1 MDCGKIGQL
10 ISQLRREKDMT
21 QKDLADRLGISNKTV
36 SKWEN
41 GLGCPDLSLWEELSA
56 VLGADVRKL
65 LRGELTPNRPDA
77 GRMDRVKF
85 YVCPVCGNVLT
96 STGGAELSCCGR
108 PLEPLCAQTEGDH
121 APTVEEL
128 DLEYYVTF
136 DHPMTKA
143 HFIRFAAYV
152 TDDRYLLVRLYPEQS
167 AALRLPML
175 RRGTLYV
182 CCSRD
187 GLRKYPFPAP
197 REKKVR
203 HTLPF

>member
-1 MDCGKIGQL
+1 MDCGKIGRL
-10 ISQLRREKDMT
+10 IAQLRREKDMT

-41 GLGCPDLSLWEELSA
+41 GLGCPDLSLWEDLSA

-85 YVCPVCGNVLT
+85 YLCPVCGNVLT

-108 PLEPLCAQTEGDH
+108 PLEPLRAETEADH
-121 APTVEEL
+121 VPTVEEM
-128 DLEYYVTF
+128 DSEYYVTF
-136 DHPMTKA
+136 DHPMTKE
-143 HFIRFAAYV
+143 HYLRFAAYV

-167 AALRLPML
+167 AAFRLPML

-182 CCSRD
+182 CCNRD
-187 GLRKYPFPAP
+187 GLRKYPFPGP
-197 REKKVR
+197 REKKAR